1 MKTISLV
8 DELKIKAKEVA
19 VAENMLND
27 LYFYD
32 FRENIYHKNM
42 ADRIERMFL
51 NGSGQK

>member
-1 MKTISLV
+1 MKTISLI
-8 DELKIKAKEVA
+8 DELKRKTKEIA
-19 VAENMLND
+19 GAENMLND

-51 NGSGQK
+51 NGSEQK